1 MVEVECL
8 SIAEFAEKAGV
19 SKQAIYKQVNNENSQ
34 LAPYILREGKKTL
47 IQISALSALYGVDT
61 TQTTPINPTAT
72 AEQPNSTPID
82 EIEVEET
89 TPQPTPSNP
98 KNNPTQPEPTP
109 KNQPISTD
117 YIAFLKEQIAEL
129 KAEKTE
135 TERRLSAT
143 IQEKDAIIKEQ
154 SAQLAQLAQQVAR
167 IADKA
172 LITTSQQQYLTAM
185 EKGGSEDIPPETP
198 AEEPIVVEQTKE
210 KPKKSF
216 WSRLFHRE

>member
-1 MVEVECL
+1 MVDVGYI

-72 AEQPNSTPID
+72 AEQPNSTPTG
-82 EIEVEET
+82 ETEVEET
-89 TPQPTPSNP
+89 TPQTTPSNH
-98 KNNPTQPEPTP
+98 KNNPIQPEPTP

-185 EKGGSEDIPPETP
+185 EKGGNEDIPPETP
-198 AEEPIVVEQTKE
+198 AEEPIVVEQTEE

>member
-1 MVEVECL
+1 MVDVGYI

-72 AEQPNSTPID
+72 AEQPNSTPIE

-89 TPQPTPSNP
+89 TPQTTPSNP

>member
-1 MVEVECL
+1 MTNIYTWL
-8 SIAEFAEKAGV
+8 NLQLFAGEGAGDGGGEGA
-19 SKQAIYKQVNNENSQ
+19 QAGETSVDAGQQRLLELGVPMDKIKRRANRSSAKVPE
-34 LAPYILREGKKTL
+34 AP
-47 IQISALSALYGVDT
+47 
-61 TQTTPINPTAT
+61 
-72 AEQPNSTPID
+72 
-82 EIEVEET
+82 
-89 TPQPTPSNP
+89 
-98 KNNPTQPEPTP
+98 
-109 KNQPISTD
+109 
-117 YIAFLKEQIAEL
+117 

-198 AEEPIVVEQTKE
+198 AEEPIVVEQTEE

>member
-1 MVEVECL
+1 MVDVGYI

-72 AEQPNSTPID
+72 AEQPISTPTG
-82 EIEVEET
+82 ETEVET
-89 TPQPTPSNP
+89 PTPQTTHSNP
-98 KNNPTQPEPTP
+98 QNNPIQPEPTP

-185 EKGGSEDIPPETP
+185 EKGGSEDIAPETP
-198 AEEPIVVEQTKE
+198 AEEPIVAEQAEE